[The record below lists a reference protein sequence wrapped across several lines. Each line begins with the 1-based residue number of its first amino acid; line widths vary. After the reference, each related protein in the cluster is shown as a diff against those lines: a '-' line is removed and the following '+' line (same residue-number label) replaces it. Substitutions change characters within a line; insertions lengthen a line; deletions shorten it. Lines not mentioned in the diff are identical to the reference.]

1 MPVLDVHQMI
11 EGCPPFTMKHDNE
24 VPKAYAARQRP
35 PFKAPAKLYAR
46 GLKE

>member
-35 PFKAPAKLYAR
+35 PFKAPAKLYAC